1 MSGFILFGQ
10 SIYSTLTVSISG
22 PILGGPS
29 GKTSFQ
35 NKPGKYHVSSQPPG
49 SMWYFPEVLLLH
61 DPLGAE
67 FISDILRLHALMNSI
82 IYPFPSC
89 PLPSLLLLKC
99 LNNRAISTS
108 YLIDGYGPYIFYQ
121 GNFYILIH
129 NDFSRACLIVPY
141 RQFPSECLKKYRI
154 ISALGAVSPYNR
166 LSF

>member
-1 MSGFILFGQ
+1 VKRVSRTNRE
-10 SIYSTLTVSISG
+10 STMLIST
-22 PILGGPS
+22 PRFDVVLSRGPS
-29 GKTSFQ
+29 SARSVRCRIHIGYLSIT
-35 NKPGKYHVSSQPPG
+35 P
-49 SMWYFPEVLLLH
+49 
-61 DPLGAE
+61 
-67 FISDILRLHALMNSI
+67 LMNSI

-89 PLPSLLLLKC
+89 PLPSLLLLRC

-141 RQFPSECLKKYRI
+141 RQFPSECLMKHRI

-166 LSF
+166 MSF